1 MQQLCCLRDA
11 VYTLVGMQY
20 LLLFTFTHLTHPTA
34 FTYSLTCRIFG
45 EYKHLL
51 TDTRRHCAILNP
63 ELLPFGLAEGQ
74 AGRRLHSRLWD
85 ARKLAKRLVPKL
97 GLPLAALAC
106 VTGAAPLSLGGKIL
120 LMGGNCAVSLFAW
133 QTPYS

>member
-1 MQQLCCLRDA
+1 MGTFSIYDRFLRTYVLTCSLIRA
-11 VYTLVGMQY
+11 PHL
-20 LLLFTFTHLTHPTA
+20 LTHSLTH
-34 FTYSLTCRIFG
+34 SLTCRIFD

-74 AGRRLHSRLWD
+74 AGRRLHGRLWD
-85 ARKLAKRLVPKL
+85 ARKLAKRLVPTL

-106 VTGAAPLSLGGKIL
+106 VTGAAPLSLGGKML
-120 LMGGNCAVSLFAW
+120 LVGGNCAVSLFAW